1 LNRAAFYKHYYTI
14 FFTRL
19 LRTICFHVYA
29 ARCAAP
35 VPAPVCLVNL
45 FSFFLLVSTKHIF
58 LPAAALDVPGCG
70 DERRGSTVCFFL
82 AGGSPSCAL
91 WRGVASS
98 LLAGFW
104 PLAFASSS
112 DSLCV
117 SLNLQQVDIND
128 FFTLPFRYF
137 GVFYLH
143 FP

>member
-1 LNRAAFYKHYYTI
+1 MCFYA
-14 FFTRL
+14 
-19 LRTICFHVYA
+19 YA

-35 VPAPVCLVNL
+35 VPVPVCIVNR
-45 FSFFLLVSTKHIF
+45 FSVFFTIFLLVLTKLIF
-58 LPAAALDVPGCG
+58 LPAAAPDVPGCG
-70 DERRGSTVCFFL
+70 DVRRGSTVRFFL